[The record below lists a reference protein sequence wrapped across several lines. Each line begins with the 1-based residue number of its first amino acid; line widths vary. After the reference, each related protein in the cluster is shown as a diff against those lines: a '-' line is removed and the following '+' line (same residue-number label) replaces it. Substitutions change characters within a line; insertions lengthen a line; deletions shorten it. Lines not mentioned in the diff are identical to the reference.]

1 MIGLI
6 MWIIALAGA
15 SYMAAK
21 GIMDAED
28 YEVEH
33 EDFDYHYSD
42 DEEESI
48 TILRHYPDGTVE
60 VDEL

>member
-1 MIGLI
+1 
-6 MWIIALAGA
+6 MWIIAFAGA

-21 GIMDAED
+21 GIMDAEY

-33 EDFDYHYSD
+33 EDFDYQDSD
-42 DEEESI
+42 DKEESI

-60 VDEL
+60 VDEQ

>member
-6 MWIIALAGA
+6 MWIIAFAGA

-21 GIMDAED
+21 GIKDAD
-28 YEVEH
+28 YVSY
-33 EDFDYHYSD
+33 DFEQDYT
-42 DEEESI
+42 DEEKEEKI

-60 VDEL
+60 VDEQ